1 MTNMIQAQN
10 IEPGDIIETK
20 DSKLH
25 TIEKAVEM
33 PMTGRYRLYTTEGA
47 VIIARY
53 GESFFIH
60 APVDLTT
67 EMGFHAG

>member
-25 TIEKAVEM
+25 TVERVVEM
-33 PMTGRYRLYTTEGA
+33 PMTGRYRIYTAEGA

-53 GESFFIH
+53 GESFWISYTH
-60 APVDLTT
+60 EDPIVN
-67 EMGFHAG
+67 